1 MYSCMFE
8 STQSVLLDP
17 GRRAALTVGT
27 SPQRAIFEEK
37 VMEIKTDL

>member
-17 GRRAALTVGT
+17 GKRAAL
-27 SPQRAIFEEK
+27 EEK